1 MPSLATGGPFRWA
14 LSIRFRCP
22 GEISKKQTRRS
33 GQALSKG
40 PTLSRPLI
48 QQLPCDMIWYT
59 ICLWTHRKWAAVQ
72 VILLQPRKELMCKN
86 KTIATHDSYWQT
98 SCNYIMMLSC
108 MKLLEIVGTLH
119 AQQKK
124 WAQVGSLHTLL
135 LNLTTD
141 LSSRLHSKKNAISL
155 FKNFHPV
162 LANVDISRLTADV
175 MTVTG
180 N

>member
-1 MPSLATGGPFRWA
+1 VGIVHSL
-14 LSIRFRCP
+14 S
-22 GEISKKQTRRS
+22 
-33 GQALSKG
+33 
-40 PTLSRPLI
+40 LSRRD
-48 QQLPCDMIWYT
+48 QQETNEKVRPGLVQRGLPEGSLSTVNSATSVWHDMIY